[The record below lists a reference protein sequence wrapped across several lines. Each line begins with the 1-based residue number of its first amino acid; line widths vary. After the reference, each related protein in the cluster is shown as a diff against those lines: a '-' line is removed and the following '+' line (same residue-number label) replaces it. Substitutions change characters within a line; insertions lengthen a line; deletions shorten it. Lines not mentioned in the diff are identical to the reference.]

1 MKFSVFVFLIVS
13 IFFTLNGC
21 SSSTISR
28 TTSEV
33 MDTIESS
40 TEATVKNNRE
50 DVVHAALKEI
60 GVNEIKNIKYEN
72 YEENLFTSVDAY
84 VETDIRNL
92 IVKCRALDDDW
103 SVSYIINEESKH
115 EYYPTTGKYAYNY
128 ITDEPNNPEIVGV
141 EESTTQPPETESSTE
156 AETSLEADNDNSL
169 DVRNLKMNGEPIIDM
184 CERDMAEGYDYIRE
198 VGISVDDTSKR
209 ISIVV
214 IVPSSVNEELA
225 KEAGED
231 VARYLAS
238 LASYTN
244 SYYKIPGLDDIGGL
258 YDRYDLLVAISNNGQ
273 NFIYT
278 GAKAISS
285 SNIFWSK

>member
-1 MKFSVFVFLIVS
+1 
-13 IFFTLNGC
+13 
-21 SSSTISR
+21 
-28 TTSEV
+28 
-33 MDTIESS
+33 
-40 TEATVKNNRE
+40 
-50 DVVHAALKEI
+50 
-60 GVNEIKNIKYEN
+60 
-72 YEENLFTSVDAY
+72 
-84 VETDIRNL
+84 
-92 IVKCRALDDDW
+92 
-103 SVSYIINEESKH
+103 
-115 EYYPTTGKYAYNY
+115 
-128 ITDEPNNPEIVGV
+128 
-141 EESTTQPPETESSTE
+141 
-156 AETSLEADNDNSL
+156 
-169 DVRNLKMNGEPIIDM
+169 
-184 CERDMAEGYDYIRE
+184 MAEGYDYIRE